1 MTEEENR
8 LKVKLQNNNQ
18 VKLEFKIL
26 CFHGYRQSAEIF
38 QKKSGAFRKAL
49 KSRAKF
55 EFISAPFPINSMVH
69 NSNGGGDEE
78 ENEKKEIK
86 GRAWWFSNRE
96 QRSFSSR
103 EVCTF
108 ADGFEE
114 SIKYT
119 LEFIKNKVI

>member
-1 MTEEENR
+1 MEEQKQLR
-8 LKVKLQNNNQ
+8 
-18 VKLEFKIL
+18 IL

-38 QKKSGAFRKAL
+38 QRKSGALRKAL

-55 EFISAPFPINSMVH
+55 EFISAPFTIN
-69 NSNGGGDEE
+69 NLNGEE
-78 ENEKKEIK
+78 EEEEEKKE

-103 EVCTF
+103 EICTI